1 MFHTKFKIMSKQKQV
16 SKKVLDEVA
25 SVLNGLDLSMDKA
38 ARALSK
44 GLGKNAK
51 LNRFLNAD
59 FKSGLSTILDP
70 KRREQIL
77 DQIASHGYSSM
88 QEKQALVIKILQGDV
103 DRTVKEKYD
112 ELTNKGKEVPNKEQ
126 ADALPKKLDEY
137 RNFLLKDLVAGIMPI
152 AADLG
157 VIEDAPAAPT
167 APATTEQEDAEE
179 ATVPATEN
187 A

>member
-1 MFHTKFKIMSKQKQV
+1 MSKQKQISERV
-16 SKKVLDEVA
+16 RADVQTVLD
-25 SVLNGLDLSMDKA
+25 SLDLGMDKA
-38 ARALSK
+38 ARVLSK

-70 KRREQIL
+70 KRREQVL
-77 DQIASHGYSSM
+77 DQIATHGYSSL

-103 DRTVKEKYD
+103 DRTVKEKYN
-112 ELTNKGKEVPNKEQ
+112 ELTRGQVPNKEQ

-157 VIEDAPAAPT
+157 VIEDAPAPT
-167 APATTEQEDAEE
+167 TERPATQEQEEAEQ